1 MENVLEKSNICYSLI
16 KELETKFEKK
26 SLEEIKEGLYSLKN
40 PEIEQLFS
48 LFKDIIKE
56 AEPWMDEKG
65 KNISNN
71 SKFIKSKKIVL
82 IAIAKLSQFIA
93 EREKQGNVRGDS
105 IEGHSYTISNIK
117 FNLQKI
123 QTLWMENQ

>member
-56 AEPWMDEKG
+56 AYAGALKEDRE
-65 KNISNN
+65 
-71 SKFIKSKKIVL
+71 
-82 IAIAKLSQFIA
+82 
-93 EREKQGNVRGDS
+93 EKQKDEAARDIINRFKVRP
-105 IEGHSYTISNIK
+105 
-117 FNLQKI
+117 
-123 QTLWMENQ
+123 